1 MVDPD
6 QTVASA
12 EFAGGVAGIGDSDAR
27 VQVQVK
33 CKQVFLQCWEL
44 GDVADISSA
53 PITGGTGQGVMLV
66 YDEWRA
72 LQN

>member
-33 CKQVFLQCWEL
+33 CKQVFLQC
-44 GDVADISSA
+44 
-53 PITGGTGQGVMLV
+53 
-66 YDEWRA
+66 
-72 LQN
+72 